1 LGGNNKIANASINL
15 GNTKGRGSSTR
26 MFNYCKHRSPNP
38 SECINRFITIAP
50 PPAPPAPPLAPAPPT
65 PDTTILEYNSTQGPS
80 FTWGSVTFTINTNLP
95 NFSYTAITTSIPAS
109 VVQNTTILK
118 SVTIGNSVTSIGN
131 QAFLGCTGLTSVTF
145 TPTSTLTS
153 IGEDA
158 FYDCG
163 FTSIIIPNSVISIG
177 TGAFF
182 GCTGLTSVTFTPTS
196 TLTSIGTQVF
206 QDCTELTSII
216 IPNSVISIGEGAFFG
231 CISLTTVTIGN
242 SVETIGTDAFQLC
255 TALTSITIGNSVT
268 SIGTNAFLGSGLL
281 TVTIANGQL
290 GIVSPASGVYFF
302 GVTVT
307 TVTPPP

>member
-1 LGGNNKIANASINL
+1 MPHLFNLGLNQKRLGGNNKIANASINL

-153 IGEDA
+153 IG
-158 FYDCG
+158 
-163 FTSIIIPNSVISIG
+163 
-177 TGAFF
+177 
-182 GCTGLTSVTFTPTS
+182 
-196 TLTSIGTQVF
+196 TQVF